1 MADVHSNDLGT
12 DATVWTDMAE
22 AMTAAAASLIDRC
35 TAPRPADSQ
44 GAGYGGASAAA
55 GGYSYSSASPAGS
68 TPATAGLTHA
78 PEDAPSV
85 RLMVANQAGLARDLP
100 LLETLV
106 GIARNTLTAGP
117 ASQNA
122 AAKARLDGAV
132 LRLVTACIKITARGF
147 TADGSVADEEKWQ
160 SVIDMCK

>member
-1 MADVHSNDLGT
+1 
-12 DATVWTDMAE
+12 MAE
-22 AMTAAAASLIDRC
+22 AMSAAAASLIDRC

-44 GAGYGGASAAA
+44 GAAYTSGSAAA

-68 TPATAGLTHA
+68 SAANAGLPA
-78 PEDAPSV
+78 VAEDAPSV
-85 RLMVANQAGLARDLP
+85 RLMVANQAGLAHDLP
-100 LLETLV
+100 RLETLV
-106 GIARNTLTAGP
+106 GIARNALTAGP

-132 LRLVTACIKITARGF
+132 LRLITACIKITARGF

-160 SVIDMCK
+160 SVIDMCERESPVQRDC